1 MEKLIN
7 SYHYLIK
14 KIYPARVNDGADLEL
29 YKEVEKAHF
38 RLENASKKDE
48 SLFLNYRNA
57 FFFFKR
63 NINNAIKDGFGLI
76 KNQLDDT
83 DKDQLEATIKKLDGA
98 LYDIKEIEEI
108 VSYSNMIF
116 SSYDLD
122 TPLNDDHY
130 GKLTQSA

>member
-1 MEKLIN
+1 M
-7 SYHYLIK
+7 
-14 KIYPARVNDGADLEL
+14 
-29 YKEVEKAHF
+29 
-38 RLENASKKDE
+38 
-48 SLFLNYRNA
+48 NYRNA

-63 NINNAIKDGFGLI
+63 KINNAIKDGFGLI
-76 KNQLDDT
+76 KNQLDDI
-83 DKDQLEATIKKLDGA
+83 DKNQLEATIKKLDGA